1 MENISQGCPHL
12 LKASEIEA
20 MPEVVKV
27 HSLNAEAVRHT
38 RSLSDA
44 VGMTQIGVH
53 LVRVEPGKET
63 TQFHFH
69 HQEEEFLYI
78 LSGRGVAEIGDGQ
91 IEVGA
96 GDFLGFTAPSLPH
109 TVKNP
114 FDEDLVYLMGGDRLN
129 FDICD
134 YPLLQK
140 RLYRVDGTRQL
151 IDWKHLQ
158 PHTPFQKT

>member
-1 MENISQGCPHL
+1 MENISPGHPHL

-27 HSLNAEAVRHT
+27 HSLNSEAVRQT

-44 VGMTQIGVH
+44 VGMTQIGIH
-53 LVRVEPGKET
+53 LVRVEPGRET

-78 LSGRGVAEIGDGQ
+78 LSGRGVAEIGDAQ
-91 IEVGA
+91 IEVEA

-114 FDEDLVYLMGGDRLN
+114 FDQDLVYLMGGDRLN

-134 YPLLQK
+134 YPRLQK
-140 RLYRVDGTRQL
+140 RLYRVDGNRQL
-151 IDWKHLQ
+151 VDWEHLK
-158 PHTPFQKT
+158 PYTPLY